1 MVIRQTAPAVLLS
14 TEASLE
20 VWDKLPVVLL
30 FCSMIRSPGWR
41 PVFPLLMT
49 MQEVSNTMVTVALD
63 PVPAVVM
70 EPCGLGLGLVAAQ
83 PAVPDVPLMGYLLIQ
98 LPLESTREVSA
109 YKTVTMS
116 VGTPEVV
123 VVAPA

>member
-41 PVFPLLMT
+41 PVFPLLMM
-49 MQEVSNTMVTVALD
+49 MQLESKAMVTVALD
-63 PVPAVVM
+63 PLPAVVM
-70 EPCGLGLGLVAAQ
+70 VPCGSGLGFVAAH
-83 PAVPDVPLMGYLLIQ
+83 PAVPDVPLMGYLLSQ
-98 LPLESTREVSA
+98 LPLESTRELSA

-116 VGTPEVV
+116 VATPEVV